1 MRYSLRDFL
10 PLIIIFACIIMF
22 TLVRQFIA
30 GDWQL
35 LESMQDF
42 MAAFF
47 IIFGT
52 FKIINWHG
60 FAEAYATYDILAQRS
75 TIYAYAYPLIEL
87 GLGFAYLFRIYPIA
101 TNSITFIVMIISSIG
116 VALEL
121 LKKRS
126 IMCACLG
133 VVFKIPMTYVTLFE
147 DIVMAGMSLGMLL
160 HLLL

>member
-10 PLIIIFACIIMF
+10 PLIIIFIAIFLF
-22 TLVRQFIA
+22 TFIRQYIA
-30 GDWQL
+30 GSWQL
-35 LESMQDF
+35 LNAMNDF

-52 FKIINWHG
+52 FKIINWRG
-60 FAEAYATYDILAQRS
+60 FAEAYTTYDLVAKHS
-75 TIYAYAYPLIEL
+75 SIYAYAYPLIEL
-87 GLGFAYLFRIYPIA
+87 GLGLAYLFRIYPIA
-101 TNSITFIVMIISSIG
+101 TNLITFMVMLMSSIG

-121 LKKRS
+121 IKRRP

-147 DIVMAGMSLGMLL
+147 DVLMAGMALGMVL
-160 HLLL
+160 HYLI

>member
-10 PLIIIFACIIMF
+10 PLIIIFSGIILF
-22 TLVRQFIA
+22 TLLCQWIM
-30 GDWQL
+30 GSWQL
-35 LESMQDF
+35 IDIMHNF

-60 FAEAYATYDILAQRS
+60 FAEAYAMYDLIAQRS

-87 GLGFAYLFRIYPIA
+87 SLGVAYLFRIYPMA
-101 TNSITFIVMIISSIG
+101 TNFITFIVMLISSIG

-121 LKKRS
+121 IKGRS
-126 IMCACLG
+126 ITCACLG

-147 DIVMAGMSLGMLL
+147 DVLMAGMAFGMLL
-160 HLLL
+160 HYLI